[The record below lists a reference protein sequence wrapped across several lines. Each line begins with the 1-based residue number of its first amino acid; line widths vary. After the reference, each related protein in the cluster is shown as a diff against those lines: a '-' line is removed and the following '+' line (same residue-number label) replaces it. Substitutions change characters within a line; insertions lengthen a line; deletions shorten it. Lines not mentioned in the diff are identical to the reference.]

1 MPEQL
6 ELFPRFPLAPPPTDA
21 PLTDAPLTDAEL
33 TALSRLGWEHQGERT
48 SRHGLTLVRL
58 RDDRSDDRL
67 YTEERTP
74 GGWRVLLREEGAL

>member
-1 MPEQL
+1 VNQL
-6 ELFPRFPLAPPPTDA
+6 PLDLSAPPPTDA
-21 PLTDAPLTDAEL
+21 PLTDAEL
-33 TALSRLGWEHQGERT
+33 VALSRLGWEHQGERT

-74 GGWRVLLREEGAL
+74 GGWRMLLTQEGAL

>member
-21 PLTDAPLTDAEL
+21 PLTDAEL
-33 TALSRLGWEHQGERT
+33 VALSRLGWERQGERT

-74 GGWRVLLREEGAL
+74 GGWRVLFREEGAL